1 MPNYLDAKQSNKQGA
16 VAREHTAG
24 STPGKQT
31 LVEQAYSSAVQ
42 QRANGPRDETAVHS
56 AAGRGV
62 ETASSPL
69 PHRDQIQRAFGRHD
83 VSSVQAHVGADA
95 AATAGDMNAEAYATG
110 NHVVLGNATDM
121 FTVAHEAAHVVQQR
135 GGVQL
140 KGGIGEVGDV
150 YEQHAN
156 EVASLVVQGKS
167 AEQVLD
173 RHAGAGATERSS
185 GVAGASADVHTGSI
199 QRKTSIVDDPTDP
212 KNKTAPGTGTG
223 LLKNS
228 SGKTLPKKDA
238 VFGPLLNEC
247 ATGMEVWL
255 NTNSF
260 DPDGTE
266 PKSGTWPSWWA
277 AAAPKPNNYWVRG
290 HLLNHNL
297 GGPGEKRNLTP
308 ITKAANSEH
317 HSNVE
322 KVLKAAAELGGS
334 LLGYKVT
341 ALYNTTGP
349 TGLTGDANDPDKS
362 VWDKLTLGFN
372 CEYIIIID
380 ENNQKNVN
388 FWVEN
393 KR

>member
-1 MPNYLDAKQSNKQGA
+1 M
-16 VAREHTAG
+16 
-24 STPGKQT
+24 
-31 LVEQAYSSAVQ
+31 
-42 QRANGPRDETAVHS
+42 ETQ
-56 AAGRGV
+56 
-62 ETASSPL
+62 P
-69 PHRDQIQRAFGRHD
+69 I
-83 VSSVQAHVGADA
+83 
-95 AATAGDMNAEAYATG
+95 
-110 NHVVLGNATDM
+110 
-121 FTVAHEAAHVVQQR
+121 
-135 GGVQL
+135 
-140 KGGIGEVGDV
+140 
-150 YEQHAN
+150 
-156 EVASLVVQGKS
+156 
-167 AEQVLD
+167 
-173 RHAGAGATERSS
+173 ATESTRTVIQKRSLS
-185 GVAGASADVHTGSI
+185 
-199 QRKTSIVDDPTDP
+199 
-212 KNKTAPGTGTG
+212 
-223 LLKNS
+223 
-228 SGKTLPKKDA
+228 
-238 VFGPLLNEC
+238 
-247 ATGMEVWL
+247 WL

-277 AAAPKPNNYWVRG
+277 AAAPKPNNYWVRR

-317 HSNVE
+317 HNNVE

-362 VWDKLTLGFN
+362 VWDKLTLGFH